1 MGALRLLFNLIC
13 GHFIMFIFV
22 FVIMSID
29 NDESDLSATI
39 PIILWVM
46 WMQWCTCCLLL
57 FVCQGRREQGRKEG
71 REETEKG
78 LQTVGLL
85 SCSNNG

>member
-1 MGALRLLFNLIC
+1 
-13 GHFIMFIFV
+13 MFIFV

-57 FVCQGRREQGRKEG
+57 LVCQGRREQGRKEG
-71 REETEKG
+71 REEAEKG